1 MKNLWILGFAVMAL
15 ALLIVPGTPGTVAAE
30 EEERIPSVPTSVEI
44 ELTHSGEGTGQAR
57 KFAAIVSWEYDPSDD
72 GFVVYSS
79 RLKDDD
85 SPYNRLCMLA
95 GDYDKDKSKIKVFAV
110 FEQFGGRHLYWDPS
124 ENYKLVIHSVN
135 EKGDGITPS
144 DDLSCN
150 PAHIYPD
157 GNTWGYVDA
166 DYVDLNE
173 YEPSDYGLDEW
184 PPGFTDPDEET
195 KKHIGF
201 VRLPPWD
208 AYTSEVLSLPV
219 VEEDPPLAGL
229 PAITGLMVV
238 GTPQHQSVR
247 LTWDEASEDDGV
259 EGYVVQKEWLG
270 TLPEADKPGYA
281 SSAQGKQTVCILWT
295 HGVIR
300 NSVHDIFVGAYE
312 DTGVQDTYRYS
323 VYPINS
329 NYDVEGVDEDGG
341 DIPRTECDGTN
352 NTPDSP
358 SATIDVTLDPI
369 STHVG
374 RNGDG
379 AMSLLSPEPP
389 RDITFS
395 TRTRGSGPA
404 RVALNWNGSEFD
416 PGYLARYRKSD
427 ATDWIDAPA
436 PTNASGELVPTIATN
451 WPRMWGVIGPNPNG
465 FTLQK
470 YFEPHEAR
478 RFQLPRSTDYDFQ
491 VGTCH
496 TLACEEGKISWAPV
510 SSITTASGN

>member
-15 ALLIVPGTPGTVAAE
+15 ALLIVPGTPGAVWAE
-30 EEERIPSVPTSVEI
+30 SDKEPSVPTNVDI
-44 ELTHSGEGTGQAR
+44 ELTHSGKGNGQAR
-57 KFAAIVSWEYDPSDD
+57 KFAAIVSWDYDPSDD
-72 GFVVYSS
+72 GYVVYSS
-79 RLKDDD
+79 LLKDDD
-85 SPYNRLCMLA
+85 SPYNRLCMLS
-95 GDYDKDKSKIKVFAV
+95 GGYDKDKSRITVLAV
-110 FEQFGGRHLYWDPS
+110 FEKFGGRDRYWDPS

-173 YEPSDYGLDEW
+173 YEPSDYGLDDW

-195 KKHIGF
+195 RKNLGF

-219 VEEDPPLAGL
+219 EEDPPLAGL
-229 PAITGLMVV
+229 PAITGFGVA

-295 HGVIR
+295 HGVVR

-312 DTGVQDTYRYS
+312 DTGDQDTYRYS

-329 NYDVEGVDEDGG
+329 NYDVKGVDEDGN
-341 DIPRTECDGTN
+341 DIPRTKCDGTN
-352 NTPDSP
+352 NTPDSSP
-358 SATIDVTLDPI
+358 ATIDVTLDPI
-369 STHVG
+369 STRCRPKWWSDVVVIPRAAQGYNIFHEDSRPWTSQG
-374 RNGDG
+374 G
-379 AMSLLSPEPP
+379 AELE
-389 RDITFS
+389 RE
-395 TRTRGSGPA
+395 
-404 RVALNWNGSEFD
+404 RV
-416 PGYLARYRKSD
+416 
-427 ATDWIDAPA
+427 
-436 PTNASGELVPTIATN
+436 
-451 WPRMWGVIGPNPNG
+451 
-465 FTLQK
+465 
-470 YFEPHEAR
+470 
-478 RFQLPRSTDYDFQ
+478 
-491 VGTCH
+491 
-496 TLACEEGKISWAPV
+496 
-510 SSITTASGN
+510 

>member
-1 MKNLWILGFAVMAL
+1 MKNLWTLGFALMAL
-15 ALLIVPGTPGTVAAE
+15 ALLIIPSTPGAVWAE
-30 EEERIPSVPTSVEI
+30 SDKEPSVPTNVDI
-44 ELTHSGEGTGQAR
+44 ELTHSGKGNGQAR
-57 KFAAIVSWEYDPSDD
+57 KFAAIVSWDYDPSDD
-72 GFVVYSS
+72 GYVVYSS
-79 RLKDDD
+79 LLKDDD
-85 SPYNRLCMLA
+85 SPYNRLCMLS
-95 GDYDKDKSKIKVFAV
+95 GGYDKDKSRITVLAV
-110 FEQFGGRHLYWDPS
+110 FEKFGGRDRYWDPS

-173 YEPSDYGLDEW
+173 YEPSDYGLDDW

-195 KKHIGF
+195 KKHVGF
-201 VRLPPWD
+201 IRLPPWD
-208 AYTSEVLSLPV
+208 AYTSEVLSVPEPEVTPLDELPPV
-219 VEEDPPLAGL
+219 
-229 PAITGLMVV
+229 TGLMAVD
-238 GTPQHQSVR
+238 TPQHRSVR

-259 EGYVVQKEWLG
+259 EGYVVQKEWSG
-270 TLPEADKPGYA
+270 TLPEADKTGYA

-312 DTGVQDTYRYS
+312 DTGDQDTYRYS

-329 NYDVEGVDEDGG
+329 NYDVKGLDENGHK
-341 DIPRTECDGTN
+341 IRRTECDGAN

-369 STHVG
+369 STHVV
-374 RNGDG
+374 RNGG
-379 AMSLLSPEPP
+379 VMSLSSPERP
-389 RDITFS
+389 RNITFS

-404 RVALNWNGSEFD
+404 RVILSWNGSEFD
-416 PGYLARYRKSD
+416 PGYVARYRRSD
-427 ATDWIDAPA
+427 ATDWIDAPT
-436 PTNASGELVPTIATN
+436 PTNTDGEPVPTIATN
-451 WPRMWGVIGPNPNG
+451 WPRMWGVIGPNPMD
-465 FTLQK
+465 FSYQK
-470 YFEPHEAR
+470 YREAHKAR
-478 RFQLPRSTDYDFQ
+478 HFQLPRNTDYDFQ

-510 SSITTASGN
+510 SSITTASSN